1 MIRSKLISKSFR
13 PNWNDVRIV
22 RAMISLAEHA
32 FHDSKNNSETNDKK
46 QQQQQQQMT
55 HLVFCTESCI
65 PISTL
70 EQTAHSLLLC
80 KKGGINWNQSFVD
93 CYGQKNGTRFDET
106 HCFDILS
113 QTIPQDAIY
122 KALPGWITLCRQHV
136 QNIIID
142 LPKQLASIDTNS
154 TEEEKD
160 VELWPYF
167 EHVWAP
173 EEVYFPTCLSLMGA
187 LLPSHHDKH
196 YDASSCP
203 IVHRTSVTWS
213 KWDAHA
219 SNHQDRAHPY
229 VYNLQDL
236 HQLVPKAKE
245 QYGCLFLR
253 KVKQSIPLHEWKKI
267 LQINSKNEKHAAFSN
282 NSTTNNH
289 RKRRHDDD
297 DDHFTKST
305 TYSNFPTRFPRR
317 KPKQFHDFYN
327 DNNNDDD
334 RWQNNNQK
342 RRYQKNHNYNDFQ
355 RTRHS
360 NTDRR
365 TTLNDTISESSLP
378 SKKPKR

>member
-1 MIRSKLISKSFR
+1 MTTTTKLFRSKLISKSFR

-32 FHDSKNNSETNDKK
+32 FHDDKKSSETNDTT
-46 QQQQQQQMT
+46 QQQQNMT

-70 EQTAHSLLLC
+70 EETAHSLIVC
-80 KKGGINWNQSFVD
+80 KKGGLNWNQSFVD
-93 CYGQKNGTRFDET
+93 CYSQKNGTRFDET

-113 QTIPQDAIY
+113 QTIPPDAIY

-142 LPKQLASIDTNS
+142 LPKQLSSTNADS
-154 TEEEKD
+154 ADEVKD

-173 EEVYFPTCLSLMGA
+173 EEVYFPTALSLMGA
-187 LLPSHHDKH
+187 LLSSHHDKH

-203 IVHRTSVTWS
+203 IVHRKSVTWC
-213 KWDAHA
+213 KWDTHA
-219 SNHQDRAHPY
+219 SNHQDRAHPFIY
-229 VYNLQDL
+229 TLQEL
-236 HQLVPKAKE
+236 RQFISKTKE

-253 KVKQSIPLHEWKKI
+253 KVKQSIPLHEWKNI
-267 LQINSKNEKHAAFSN
+267 LQINNKNERYEASS

-289 RKRRHDDD
+289 RKRHHED
-297 DDHFTKST
+297 DDHFTKAT
-305 TYSNFPTRFPRR
+305 TYTNFPTRFPRR
-317 KPKQFHDFYN
+317 KPKRSHNAYN
-327 DNNNDDD
+327 DSYHDNRRQSNHQKKRFHKYSNFNDSQSTRQFNIDY
-334 RWQNNNQK
+334 QN
-342 RRYQKNHNYNDFQ
+342 
-355 RTRHS
+355 
-360 NTDRR
+360 
-365 TTLNDTISESSLP
+365 TLNSTISESS